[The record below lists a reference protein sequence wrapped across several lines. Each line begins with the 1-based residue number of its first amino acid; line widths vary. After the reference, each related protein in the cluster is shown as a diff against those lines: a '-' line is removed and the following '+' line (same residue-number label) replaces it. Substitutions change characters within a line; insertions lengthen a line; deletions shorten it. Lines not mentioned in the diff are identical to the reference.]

1 VRAQAGTVTSTCFS
15 VKHSPLGAT
24 VKLTDLR
31 GILQYIPQFREK
43 TFIIAV
49 DGVIVTD
56 ENFANILLD
65 VAVLRSLN
73 IRVVLVHG
81 ASEQI
86 RVLAEKQ
93 NVQASNLDGTGVT
106 DAPTLQVAIDAA
118 NRLTH
123 EILEGLSANDLRAA
137 CTNAI
142 IAHPLGIIHGVDH
155 LLTGKVERVDTEL
168 LQTLLNQGIVP
179 VVPPLGFD
187 GDGRTYRVNSDS
199 IAVSAAEAL
208 KAAKLIYIT
217 ALDGLL
223 YNDQLIR
230 QMLVVDLQR
239 LVQTAGGGFGPEMLS
254 KARHAAAAC
263 AAGVQR
269 VHIIN
274 GRDDEGLLAEVF
286 SNEGIGTLI
295 YANEYEQIRPAK
307 KKDIRAIQLLTK
319 KAMEAEELVR
329 RTRADI
335 EKNLSDYYIFEIDK
349 NPVACVALHVYP
361 VQRQGE
367 LASLYVDP
375 SHENQG
381 IGRKLIQFVENKARE
396 TNLTELITLSTQA
409 FTYFQA
415 KGGFVEGTPDDLAP
429 GRREKYSQSGR
440 NSKVLVKKLNVSAT
454 GKMGPP

>member
-1 VRAQAGTVTSTCFS
+1 
-15 VKHSPLGAT
+15 VKP
-24 VKLTDLR
+24 TDLR
-31 GILQYIPQFREK
+31 GILQYVPQFRDK

-49 DGVIVTD
+49 DGAIVTD

-86 RVLAEKQ
+86 RSLAEKEHIY
-93 NVQASNLDGTGVT
+93 ASNLDGTGVT
-106 DAPTLQVAIDAA
+106 DAKTLQLAIDVA

-123 EILEGLSANDLRAA
+123 DILEGLSANDLRAA

-142 IAHPLGIIHGVDH
+142 IAHPLGIIQGVDH
-155 LLTGKVERVDTEL
+155 LFTGKVERVDTEL

-179 VVPPLGFD
+179 VCPPLGFD
-187 GDGRTYRVNSDS
+187 GDGKTYRANSDS
-199 IAVSAAEAL
+199 IAVAAAEAL
-208 KAAKLIYIT
+208 RASKLIFI
-217 ALDGLL
+217 AARDGLR
-223 YNDQLIR
+223 YNNQLIR
-230 QMLVVDLQR
+230 QMLVVDLQK
-239 LVQTAGGGFGPEMLS
+239 LLQTAADGFAPEMIS
-254 KARHAAAAC
+254 KARHAVAAC
-263 AAGVQR
+263 AVGVQR
-269 VHIIN
+269 IHIID

-319 KAMEAEELVR
+319 KAVEAEELVH

-335 EKNLSDYYIFEIDK
+335 ENNLADYYIFEIDK

-361 VQRQGE
+361 TEQKGE

-375 SHENQG
+375 LHENQG
-381 IGRKLIQFVENKARE
+381 IGRKLIQFTESKARE
-396 TNLTELITLSTQA
+396 IGLTELITLSTQT
-409 FTYFQA
+409 FTYFQS
-415 KGGFVEGTPDDLAP
+415 KGGFVEGKPDDLP
-429 GRREKYSQSGR
+429 PDRRDKYEQSRR
-440 NSKVLVKKLNVSAT
+440 NSKVLVKKLKVPGHTDGVSSVVSST
-454 GKMGPP
+454 F